1 MEQEGLETIPVHP
14 LSPIVIVV
22 NPENSYSF
30 GPSST
35 PTSSAP
41 ETPNQS
47 SSFENYA
54 LEYQLHALQEGE
66 SSQENGQEDEVV
78 VANRRLLLVESLL
91 LVGITL
97 ALILGFYVAGRF
109 LLALRDKK

>member
-1 MEQEGLETIPVHP
+1 MEEEGLETITVHP
-14 LSPIVIVV
+14 LSPIVIVL
-22 NPENSYSF
+22 NPENSFSF
-30 GPSST
+30 GPST

-91 LVGITL
+91 LVGIIL
-97 ALILGFYVAGRF
+97 AIILGIYVVGRF
-109 LLALRDKK
+109 LLALRD